1 MSVDEI
7 SKPELFTDFSPGT
20 DELIEEFAREHMLEE
35 EPLPVG
41 YPYGELPMGNN
52 TNPLVI
58 NFYERLR
65 YKEADYFTAGEK
77 WEIGYWEGK
86 TKGIRPIDTLYDKNF
101 YGRVDRFQNAI
112 VPKKADDLYVQIASS
127 NVFVFD
133 FVAEGYE
140 LLKRNLKIAGD
151 INAIDRDNSV
161 YSQIEAKA
169 GWYNYENGYRR
180 VIDLL
185 FQNFNGYLHAI
196 DKRKFNTIVTFKD
209 YAAAL
214 IDFMGSGIYPAPIT
228 LTGVVLSS
236 PMTPLVSGLAI
247 EIAKESYADDLMK
260 YQSYLTDPNFR
271 YFVKAARKYGFWVDR
286 NGPWR
291 IFADVY
297 SIPMVTK
304 WYARV
309 MGVAYDPAVTDP
321 GNKGAM
327 LGGFFDTYY
336 DRTYTLDVSLLMSH
350 LMRKWNEFAEANP
363 RIVESIPGTVRCPTP
378 SFRTVA
384 VRQKADPDQTTA
396 LGLAFWLSFYYD
408 CRSRETG
415 VIYGNKAKL
424 LQRALEMANA
434 YGPLQG
440 VITVHNLFKPYL
452 YDERIFRKYLTE
464 ENASVTIGSVK
475 DLLVSRST

>member
-7 SKPELFTDFSPGT
+7 SKPELFNDFSPGT
-20 DELIEEFAREHMLEE
+20 DELIEEFAREHMIEE

-77 WEIGYWEGK
+77 WEVGYWKGE

-112 VPKKADDLYVQIASS
+112 VPKKSEDLYVQIESS
-127 NVFVFD
+127 NVFAFD
-133 FVAEGYE
+133 FVAEGYA
-140 LLKRNLKIAGD
+140 LLKRNLKVAGD

-161 YSQIEAKA
+161 YSKIEAKA
-169 GWYNYENGYRR
+169 GWYNYENAYRR
-180 VIDLL
+180 AIDLL
-185 FQNFNGYLHAI
+185 FQNFNGHLQSI

-209 YAAAL
+209 YASAL
-214 IDFMGSGIYPAPIT
+214 LDFMGSGISPSPVT

-236 PMTPLVSGLAI
+236 PMTPLVSGIAI

-304 WYARV
+304 WAPRV
-309 MGVAYDPAVTDP
+309 TGAAYDPD
-321 GNKGAM
+321 NKAQK
-327 LGGFFDTYY
+327 LAGFFEEYY
-336 DRTYTLDVSLLMSH
+336 DRTYTLDVDLLKTY
-350 LMRKWNEFAEANP
+350 LIRKWNEFTEVNP
-363 RIVESIPGTVRCPTP
+363 RIVESTPGTVQCPTP
-378 SFRTVA
+378 SFKTIA
-384 VRQKADPDQTTA
+384 VRQKVGPDQADA
-396 LGLAFWLSFYYD
+396 LGLAFWLSLYYD

-424 LQRALEMANA
+424 LQRALEMAQT
-434 YGPLQG
+434 YGDLQG

-464 ENASVTIGSVK
+464 ENASVTIGTVK